1 MVRAVRNLRACW
13 LVACAGLLV
22 GCATT
27 YAPPEAGAPSATLTL
42 LRDPPP
48 DAKDEV
54 LTLSWDTDLDTRVF
68 DQMKK

>member
-1 MVRAVRNLRACW
+1 MK
-13 LVACAGLLV
+13 
-22 GCATT
+22 
-27 YAPPEAGAPSATLTL
+27 YAMLPLNS
-42 LRDPPP
+42 PP